1 MVPGARRA
9 RGILASVAATDVRG
23 PSLPSLPS
31 PDTARI
37 TRRAWPCGGARL
49 AHLDLAR
56 GPDGRAVPSEQV
68 RDRTRSI
75 LEQHLSAVTSPS
87 VATLVVQR
95 ARAAAD
101 GMSEAD
107 RAKAVMGEPAS
118 AVARI
123 TAAARG
129 RSATDG
135 LAAVLIQ
142 TASHALAAGQE
153 AAAVADAVY
162 DVLGSGTHRVSPA
175 AKRARCLLRDAAVR
189 GLRMP
194 EALEARVFL
203 ALSSLPHPA
212 LGRALCEAVG
222 GVATGGGVWLAG
234 TAGAYLLR
242 VEGSD
247 RALKLVTPILPAVA
261 LIAERPA
268 KAFFASRRP
277 FRHLVGMML
286 LGGKPRR
293 RSFPS
298 GHAATSFAGAWVLG
312 CVWPQRRP
320 VFLGLATLV
329 SLSRVYLG
337 AHDPGEIL
345 AGSLLG
351 IALAEVL
358 RRPTERLLAR
368 IEVPEAARAAGLLV
382 RRQEPDR

>member
-1 MVPGARRA
+1 M
-9 RGILASVAATDVRG
+9 
-23 PSLPSLPS
+23 PSQ
-31 PDTARI
+31 
-37 TRRAWPCGGARL
+37 
-49 AHLDLAR
+49 
-56 GPDGRAVPSEQV
+56 QV

-87 VATLVVQR
+87 IARLVVQR

-101 GMSEAD
+101 GTSEAD
-107 RAKAVMGEPAS
+107 RAEAVIAEPAS

-129 RSATDG
+129 RSAADG

-268 KAFFASRRP
+268 KAFFAARRP

-298 GHAATSFAGAWVLG
+298 GHAGHLLRWRLGARLR
-312 CVWPQRRP
+312 PAARTP
-320 VFLGLATLV
+320 VFLGLAALV
-329 SLSRVYLG
+329 SMSGVYLG
-337 AHDPGEIL
+337 SHGPGEIL